1 MMGCWLKRERRS
13 VSRCSDSWTME
24 AIGGRERRESKR
36 EYSGAMRKRMRVGR
50 EGWQGGE
57 KAEGLIVRGFG
68 VLLQI
73 VLQHDGQ
80 MVTQHFGS
88 GFHFFRGHAGLK
100 GREESDEEELEVGI
114 QIGIEKGLESKANQR
129 RGHGGS

>member
-1 MMGCWLKRERRS
+1 M
-13 VSRCSDSWTME
+13 
-24 AIGGRERRESKR
+24 A
-36 EYSGAMRKRMRVGR
+36 
-50 EGWQGGE
+50 GGE